1 MLACEGLRRAG
12 RQHPIVGTRR
22 GTKQQEEPRGL
33 QIADSRETAEQLVLD
48 HAFAAKLTAHESFT
62 RIPSGAPSTS
72 SPRWS
77 AGKDHAPVQTGS
89 APTGWRR
96 ARPLGS
102 SPAAFQTRVLP

>member
-12 RQHPIVGTRR
+12 RHPKQIVCTRR

-48 HAFAAKLTAHESFT
+48 HALRPSTKASL
-62 RIPSGAPSTS
+62 PSGAPSTS
-72 SPRWS
+72 SP
-77 AGKDHAPVQTGS
+77 GKDHAPVQTGS

-102 SPAAFQTRVLP
+102 SPAAFQTQVLP